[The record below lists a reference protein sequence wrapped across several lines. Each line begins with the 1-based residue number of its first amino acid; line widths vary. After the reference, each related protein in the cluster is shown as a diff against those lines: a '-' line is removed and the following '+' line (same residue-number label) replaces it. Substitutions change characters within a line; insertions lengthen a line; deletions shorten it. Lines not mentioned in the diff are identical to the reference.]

1 MSNQSEIRKLAGVHL
16 GKAGDGS
23 AVNPYQTPDAI
34 DPSLLVAVPRHL
46 NRADY
51 NIDENNLPFI
61 GFDVWNC
68 YEVSALTTN
77 GYPVSGVLK
86 IKYPANSPS
95 IVESKSL
102 KLFLNSFNMHRLG
115 DDVDDVVK
123 AIKNTVESHLGE
135 LLDCAVSVR
144 FFDRSVSLTTNKT
157 SYLDDE
163 YQQLEGSLLLSSVV
177 FNDFNENPG
186 LLELWE
192 SKNTGRVQRIRT
204 NALRSNCQITNQPDW
219 GDVFI
224 FVKGPSQLV
233 ERSVLQYIVSMR
245 NESHFHEEI
254 VECVFKRLYDL
265 LPRGTDIAVGALY
278 TRRGGIDINP
288 VRATSFNALD
298 EFAQLTDIN
307 TMQFKTA
314 RQ

>member
-1 MSNQSEIRKLAGVHL
+1 MSNQSAIRELAGVHL

-23 AVNPYQTPDAI
+23 VVKPYQTPDAI

-51 NIDENNLPFI
+51 NIAEDNLPFI
-61 GFDVWNC
+61 GYDVWNC

-86 IKYPANSPS
+86 IMYAANSVS

-102 KLFLNSFNMHRLG
+102 KLFMNSFNMHRLASTATE
-115 DDVDDVVK
+115 V
-123 AIKNTVESHLGE
+123 IEHIEHLVESHLGE
-135 LLDCAVSVR
+135 LLDCAVSVK
-144 FFDRSVSLTTNKT
+144 FFDRSTSQSSKR
-157 SYLDDE
+157 SYLDEE
-163 YQQLEGSLLLSSVV
+163 YYQLERSIHLESIE

-186 LLELWE
+186 LLKTWE
-192 SKNTGRVQRIRT
+192 GTDTAGIQRLRT

-224 FVKGPSQLV
+224 FVKGPVHLNHS
-233 ERSVLQYIVSMR
+233 SVLQYIVSMR

-288 VRATSFNALD
+288 VRATSFNALS
-298 EFAQLTDIN
+298 EFAQLTDIS

>member
-23 AVNPYQTPDAI
+23 VVNPYQTPDAI

-51 NIDENNLPFI
+51 NIAEDNLPFI

-102 KLFLNSFNMHRLG
+102 KLFLNSFNMHRLADTTG
-115 DDVDDVVK
+115 DVADS
-123 AIKNTVESHLGE
+123 IKRTVETHLSE
-135 LLDCAVSVR
+135 LLDCAVGVK
-144 FFDRSVSLTTNKT
+144 FFDRSTTPSGKR

-163 YQQLEGSLLLSSVV
+163 YIQLEGSLTLSSVV

-186 LLELWE
+186 LLETWDGWE
-192 SKNTGRVQRIRT
+192 TSSIQRLRT

-219 GDVFI
+219 GDMFI
-224 FVKGPSQLV
+224 FIKGPVHLNP
-233 ERSVLQYIVSMR
+233 RSVLQYIVSMR

>member
-1 MSNQSEIRKLAGVHL
+1 MSNQSAIRELAGVHL

-23 AVNPYQTPDAI
+23 AVKPYQTPDAI

-51 NIDENNLPFI
+51 NIVEDNLPFI

-86 IKYPANSPS
+86 IKYPANSTS

-102 KLFLNSFNMHRLG
+102 KLFLNSFNMHRLA
-115 DDVDDVVK
+115 DKVEDV
-123 AIKNTVESHLGE
+123 IEHIEHLVETHLGE
-135 LLDCAVSVR
+135 LLDCAVSVK
-144 FFDRSVSLTTNKT
+144 FFDRTTSQNKKN
-157 SYLDDE
+157 YLDENYNKMEDCIL
-163 YQQLEGSLLLSSVV
+163 LEGVE

-186 LLELWE
+186 LLEVW
-192 SKNTGRVQRIRT
+192 TGTDTGGEQRLRT
-204 NALRSNCQITNQPDW
+204 SALRSNCQITNQPDW

-224 FVKGPSQLV
+224 FVKGPVHLNP
-233 ERSVLQYIVSMR
+233 RSVLQYIVSMR

-265 LPRGTDIAVGALY
+265 LPRGTDMAVCALY

-288 VRATSFNALD
+288 VRATSFSALF
-298 EFAQLTDIN
+298 EFEQLTEIN
-307 TMQFKTA
+307 NMQFKTA

>member
-23 AVNPYQTPDAI
+23 VVNPYQTPDAI

-46 NRADY
+46 NRTDY
-51 NIDENNLPFI
+51 NIAEDNLPFI

-102 KLFLNSFNMHRLG
+102 KLFLNSFNMDRLA
-115 DDVDDVVK
+115 DSVDDVIEV
-123 AIKNTVESHLGE
+123 IQQTVETHLGE
-135 LLDCAVSVR
+135 LLDCAVSVK
-144 FFDRSVSLTTNKT
+144 FFAYWDSASSKKNHLHE
-157 SYLDDE
+157 E
-163 YQQLEGSLLLSSVV
+163 YRRIEHGIHMQSVV

-186 LLELWE
+186 LLEV
-192 SKNTGRVQRIRT
+192 SPGVSTSSVQRITT

-219 GDVFI
+219 GDIYI

>member
-23 AVNPYQTPDAI
+23 VVNPYQTPDAI

-51 NIDENNLPFI
+51 NIAEDNLPFI

-102 KLFLNSFNMHRLG
+102 KLFLNSFNMHRLA
-115 DDVDDVVK
+115 DSPHEVVEQ
-123 AIKNTVESHLGE
+123 IKETVESHLGE
-135 LLDCAVSVR
+135 LLDCAVAVK
-144 FFDRSVSLTTNKT
+144 FFDRSTAPSGKR
-157 SYLDDE
+157 SYLDEE
-163 YQQLEGSLLLSSVV
+163 YAQLESSIGVQSVV

-186 LLELWE
+186 LLEVWE
-192 SKNTGRVQRIRT
+192 HKDTSAVQRLRT

-219 GDVFI
+219 GDMFI
-224 FVKGPSQLV
+224 FVKGPVHLNH
-233 ERSVLQYIVSMR
+233 RSVLQYIVSMR

-298 EFAQLTDIN
+298 EFAQLTDMN
-307 TMQFKTA
+307 AMQFKTA